1 MQHPYCHLYMEDI
14 TDADYAL
21 LKRVS
26 KDFEINFFGEYHSL
40 YVQSKKLFLTDVFE
54 NFWNMSFE
62 IYELDPTRFLTAR
75 ELPWQ
80 TTLKKSKK
88 LDLFN
93 NSKMLLMIEKR
104 CQKRMLFID
113 MLKLRINTWTIK
125 MKITNR
131 DILSIGI

>member
-1 MQHPYCHLYMEDI
+1 
-14 TDADYAL
+14 
-21 LKRVS
+21 
-26 KDFEINFFGEYHSL
+26 
-40 YVQSKKLFLTDVFE
+40 
-54 NFWNMSFE
+54 MSFE
-62 IYELDPTRFLTAR
+62 IYELDPTHFLTAR

-113 MLKLRINTWTIK
+113 MLKLRINT
-125 MKITNR
+125 
-131 DILSIGI
+131 

>member
-62 IYELDPTRFLTAR
+62 RYELDPTRFLTAR

-80 TTLKKSKK
+80 TNLKKTKK
-88 LDLFN
+88 IRSF
-93 NSKMLLMIEKR
+93 
-104 CQKRMLFID
+104 Q
-113 MLKLRINTWTIK
+113 
-125 MKITNR
+125 
-131 DILSIGI
+131 

>member
-54 NFWNMSFE
+54 NF
-62 IYELDPTRFLTAR
+62 
-75 ELPWQ
+75 
-80 TTLKKSKK
+80 
-88 LDLFN
+88 
-93 NSKMLLMIEKR
+93 
-104 CQKRMLFID
+104 
-113 MLKLRINTWTIK
+113 
-125 MKITNR
+125 
-131 DILSIGI
+131 

>member
-1 MQHPYCHLYMEDI
+1 MKHPYHHLYMEDI

-26 KDFEINFFGEYHSL
+26 KDFEINFCGEYHSL
-40 YVQSKKLFLTDVFE
+40 YVQSKTLFLTDVFE

-62 IYELDPTRFLTAR
+62 IYELEPTRFLTAR

-80 TTLKKSKK
+80 TTLKKTKK
-88 LDLFN
+88 IRSFHVINDRK
-93 NSKMLLMIEKR
+93 KMSEENAIHRYAKA
-104 CQKRMLFID
+104 
-113 MLKLRINTWTIK
+113 K

-131 DILSIGI
+131 DNFSIGI